1 MNANSWH
8 FDFAFR
14 AEPSFP
20 FRAWHENPEWV
31 SDLCNSL
38 PFREFR
44 YRFKRS
50 GHINVNEARV
60 YKSWIKSQ
68 AKSEPCS
75 RFVGLLDSR
84 VTIGATAKGRSS
96 SFAIS
101 RILQGSL
108 AYIVG
113 SDLYPGCIHCN
124 SKDNRSDGPSRV
136 RPVDPPTK
144 EPPRWLTELEG
155 GRTDCF
161 DVCVE
166 ASKFSKK
173 PARWLR
179 MLLLLLGD
187 IEPHPGPRAARG
199 PLDLQVGFVP
209 VTASRMEKCFAA
221 FRKWI
226 EVEAKLPWH
235 VVSQSADLMG
245 ISLRAYGLHC
255 FSAGLPRYLF
265 VYAITATQEF
275 YPNYKPALAVA
286 WQIDKKWQIHEPG
299 ESRAVLPGIAIKASL
314 TVAAFW
320 NWWSWVGIVLI
331 GVSALLHPAEM
342 MVLTRRELLFP
353 SDLCHDAPCI
363 FVKLNNP
370 KTARFARRQHGRID
384 DPWAIQILWTLF
396 GDLSL
401 DGKLY
406 PYSIATFRKQWNS
419 VMAHLGIPFSQ
430 ANQGATPG
438 VLRGSGATYMY
449 TQVEDVSWIAWRGRW
464 SRLRTLEYYL
474 QEVAASV
481 LLHQLHPWARSKIEE
496 LGTACLSVICL
507 KLGVSCGAANWE
519 RKLSWCLHLCL
530 CHDAQHD
537 GSSRFLLIK
546 SYLSQKLAKVQIP
559 EPLSNH
565 AGKGRCVLISSM
577 WKCCMVKSFG
587 PSVHPP
593 LEAILVSTSLPMSW
607 RSARWQFQISFDQK
621 LPQPKTG

>member
-1 MNANSWH
+1 M
-8 FDFAFR
+8 
-14 AEPSFP
+14 
-20 FRAWHENPEWV
+20 
-31 SDLCNSL
+31 
-38 PFREFR
+38 
-44 YRFKRS
+44 
-50 GHINVNEARV
+50 
-60 YKSWIKSQ
+60 
-68 AKSEPCS
+68 
-75 RFVGLLDSR
+75 
-84 VTIGATAKGRSS
+84 
-96 SFAIS
+96 
-101 RILQGSL
+101 
-108 AYIVG
+108 
-113 SDLYPGCIHCN
+113 
-124 SKDNRSDGPSRV
+124 
-136 RPVDPPTK
+136 
-144 EPPRWLTELEG
+144 TELEG
-155 GRTDCF
+155 GRTGCF

-166 ASKFSKK
+166 ASKFSKN

-179 MLLLLLGD
+179 MLLLLSGD

-331 GVSALLHPAEM
+331 GFSALLHPAEM

-401 DGKLY
+401 DDKLY

-507 KLGVSCGAANWE
+507 KLGVSCGAAN
-519 RKLSWCLHLCL
+519 
-530 CHDAQHD
+530 
-537 GSSRFLLIK
+537 
-546 SYLSQKLAKVQIP
+546 
-559 EPLSNH
+559 
-565 AGKGRCVLISSM
+565 
-577 WKCCMVKSFG
+577 
-587 PSVHPP
+587 
-593 LEAILVSTSLPMSW
+593 
-607 RSARWQFQISFDQK
+607 
-621 LPQPKTG
+621 